1 MSKGWRQRGLP
12 RLTSIPWPSFR
23 LTRGVRITERRASL
37 PNPLAAPEDVGARPV
52 ARLWVVGAVFAVLF
66 AFMGVRLAF
75 LQLADHAAA
84 AATVQL
90 NTLRTVSVPAPRGE
104 IVSRQGTKL
113 VANTFHQELVLSR
126 LQADSVPG
134 LIGRVAALAGLPPA
148 AVSNALNNQQYD
160 PYQPVPILTDTP
172 TKVIIYLET
181 HRAMFPGVSVETL
194 TERTYP
200 AGGDLA
206 PQLLG
211 YVGPITAQQYA
222 VLASKG
228 YSMNS
233 IVGKDGIE
241 AYYEPYLKGKD
252 GTQVIQ
258 VDANGDPV
266 QVVQNNLPTVGD
278 TVVLNLDA
286 SLQSFLS
293 NALAQDIYRVRA
305 TIDPRSG
312 RYPSAPNGAAIV
324 LDPRNGHVLAMASF
338 PSYNLDVWK
347 GGISQA
353 NYNALLNSSALNN
366 NVTAGLYIPGST
378 FKLVTATAA
387 MQDHLISPNQY
398 VDDTG
403 KFVIPNC
410 RVTTSA
416 CSFTD
421 DEKTGLG
428 FVNLPLALTESSDY
442 YFYNLG
448 YQFWNAYTNLPHYR
462 YGETPIQDVAAAYG
476 LAAPTGVDLPYESA
490 SIVDSP
496 KVRIAEHKACP
507 SPTCFPNWQWYTGD
521 NIEMAFGQGG
531 TVLTPIGLANAYATF
546 ANGGKRFTPEVAAA
560 IVSSSGHVVQ
570 RYMPKLAG
578 TVSLPPSVRDPILQ
592 GLLGA
597 VNNPHGTA
605 YATFHQYANFNLAAF
620 PIAGKTGTASIVK
633 GQEPNSWFVGFGP
646 VGHPRYVVLCVIAHG
661 GYGAD
666 AAAPVV
672 AQTFDYLVQ
681 HPVGPLRLPSVHRAT
696 AHTSTTGTSTTS
708 TTRPATRP

>member
-1 MSKGWRQRGLP
+1 MPRPSWGRSRG
-12 RLTSIPWPSFR
+12 I
-23 LTRGVRITERRASL
+23 RITERRATL
-37 PNPLAAPEDVGARPV
+37 PNPLATPEQVGSRTV
-52 ARLWVVGAVFAVLF
+52 VRLWVVGAVFAVLF

-90 NTLRTVSVPAPRGE
+90 NTLRTVSIPAPRGE

-134 LIGRVAALAGLPPA
+134 LIARVAALAGLPPA
-148 AVSNALNNQQYD
+148 AVSNALRNQQYD

-172 TKVIIYLET
+172 TKVIIYLEE
-181 HRAMFPGVSVETL
+181 HRSMFPGVSVETL

-222 VLASKG
+222 QLASKG
-228 YSMNS
+228 YTMNS

-241 AYYEPYLKGKD
+241 EYYDAFLRGVD
-252 GTQVIQ
+252 GSQVIQ
-258 VDANGDPV
+258 VDANGDPI
-266 QVVQNNLPTVGD
+266 QTVQNKPATVGD

-286 SLQSFLS
+286 PLQSFLS
-293 NALAQDIYRVRA
+293 SALAQDIYRVRS
-305 TIDPRSG
+305 TPDPRSG
-312 RYPSAPNGAAIV
+312 RYPPAPNGAAIV

-353 NYNALLNSSALNN
+353 SYTALLNSTALNN
-366 NVTAGLYIPGST
+366 NVTGGLYTPGST

-403 KFVIPNC
+403 RFTIPNC
-410 RVTTSA
+410 HSTVAGSG
-416 CSFTD
+416 CVFHD
-421 DEKTGLG
+421 DETTGLG
-428 FVNLPLALTESSDY
+428 YVNLPLALTESSDY

-448 YQFWNAYTNLPHYR
+448 YMFWNNYTNLPHYR
-462 YGETPIQDVAAAYG
+462 YGETPVQDVAAAYG
-476 LAAPTGVDLPYESA
+476 LAAPTGVDLPGESS

-496 KVRIAEHKACP
+496 KVRLAEHQQYPGAYP
-507 SPTCFPNWQWYTGD
+507 YYQWFTGD

-531 TVLTPIGLANAYATF
+531 TVLTPLGLANAYATF
-546 ANGGKRFTPEVAAA
+546 ANGGHRFQPEVAAA
-560 IVSSSGHVVQ
+560 VVSPAGKVVQ
-570 RYMPKLAG
+570 LYGPKRAG
-578 TVSLPPSVRDPILQ
+578 SVSLPPSVRGPILQ
-592 GLLGA
+592 GLLGV
-597 VNNPHGTA
+597 VNSPGGTA
-605 YATFHQYANFNLAAF
+605 YGTFHSYANFNLATF
-620 PIAGKTGTASIVK
+620 PIAGKTGTASNVQ
-633 GQEPNSWFVGFGP
+633 GEEPNSWFVGFGP
-646 VGHPRYVVLCVIAHG
+646 VDHARYVVLCVIAQG

-672 AQTFDYLVQ
+672 AQTFDYLVH
-681 HPVGPLRLPSVHRAT
+681 HPVGPLHLPSARHPARHRVT
-696 AHTSTTGTSTTS
+696 ASSTSTP
-708 TTRPATRP
+708 RP